1 MSIKTMLNEEIQ
13 SEFSEL
19 AKIEVGTEP
28 YKTTVEGLTKLV
40 DRMIEIEKVEAE
52 CYDRDKA
59 FESERALKLQQ
70 MREER
75 NDRIVK
81 NCIAVGSTLLGVGV
95 TIWGACATFKFEE
108 EGSISTTLGR
118 GFINKFIPNFKR

>member
-1 MSIKTMLNEEIQ
+1 MSIKTMLNEEIT

-28 YKTTVEGLTKLV
+28 YKTTVDGLTKLV
-40 DRMIEIEKVEAE
+40 DRMIEMEKIEAE
-52 CYDRDKA
+52 CYDRDQA

-81 NCIAVGSTLLGVGV
+81 NCIAVGTALLGVGV
-95 TIWGACATFKFEE
+95 TIWGTKATFEFEK
-108 EGSISTTLGR
+108 EGTISSIMGR
-118 GFINKFIPNFKR
+118 GFINKLFPKK